1 MLSHKRRREE
11 FDDEDEDEAAYGK
24 QILPVANLPYN
35 FDDEPMDGMQYL
47 FTVRRDARQLP
58 DIVRVPNPY
67 EKLESL
73 LDVSTPDGQ
82 TSSGSPCLPSE
93 EWRGMFELRFQ
104 NFRKNFSQPTIHVG
118 PANEPTRRLMPDKK
132 DRDLWWEFLSGK
144 PESQWAPPKVSKAK
158 SKRQPPPGM
167 RAWADEPEQN
177 HAATSHIP
185 WHSNDEGEV
194 EQVLK
199 LDPAESLP
207 SPVGTPVPLG
217 YLEDPHQL
225 GAGPVAGQTLKQS
238 ISPREPTTT
247 LLKLIDERMA
257 LHLLMYFAHWIQ
269 QHLNAPESS
278 VYLPLESHARWMF
291 ALLSRINDYISADD
305 MNLLRNLARAC
316 LALLKAIKREQKTR
330 SSQTIQLCT
339 EGKMGE
345 TSCWIII
352 TTVAEIWKQRDIW
365 IDAHDMLTQ
374 V

>member
-1 MLSHKRRREE
+1 MMPSKRKREDFE
-11 FDDEDEDEAAYGK
+11 DSDEDEPAYGK
-24 QILPVANLPYN
+24 QILPVANLPYDFN
-35 FDDEPMDGMQYL
+35 DEPMDGMQYL

-67 EKLESL
+67 EKPEPP
-73 LDVSTPDGQ
+73 PDASSSDDQ
-82 TSSGSPCLPSE
+82 TSSDSPCLPSE
-93 EWRGMFELRFQ
+93 QWRGMFELRFQ

-118 PANEPTRRLMPDKK
+118 PASEPTRRLMPDKR

-144 PESQWAPPKVSKAK
+144 PESQWAPLKASKAK

-167 RAWADEPEQN
+167 RAWADEPQRS
-177 HAATSHIP
+177 HAATSHAP

-207 SPVGTPVPLG
+207 SPVATPVPLG
-217 YLEDPHQL
+217 YLEEHRQP
-225 GAGPVAGQTLKQS
+225 GVGPVAGQTSRQS

-269 QHLNAPESS
+269 QYLNTPESS

-291 ALLSRINDYISADD
+291 ALLSRIDDYISADD

-316 LALLKAIKREQKTR
+316 LALLKAIKREQNFQ
-330 SSQTIQLCT
+330 SSPTIRPCT

-345 TSCWIII
+345 TSCWIIVTI
-352 TTVAEIWKQRDIW
+352 VAEIWKQRDIW
-365 IDAHDMLTQ
+365 IDAQDMLTQ